1 MPMRPG
7 RGHGNFHPVA
17 VVPRESL
24 QGNGCECCE
33 KPVSSQAIFSTE
45 FDMTGH
51 LPRTLRHFLPC
62 VVLMACSLPASA
74 QWTGKAEA
82 GLAIASGNADSK
94 TANAKVAIARKDGAW
109 EHSGSLAGLYV
120 RSAGDTTARRWELG
134 AQTRYSFGTHTF
146 WFGAAR
152 YEKDRFSGFDHQGV
166 VNTGIGR
173 HFVASDTTKLTGQ
186 VGVGYKFSESLPTL
200 TEPRDREKSIA
211 GVAGLEFEHKV
222 AETTT
227 LFDRASAEITS
238 DNNFLQNEA
247 GVRVRMSDRLALSLA
262 YEVRHNTRPP
272 SGFRKTDTLTTVNL
286 AYEVK

>member
-1 MPMRPG
+1 MTSRIARIAHCLLPG
-7 RGHGNFHPVA
+7 F
-17 VVPRESL
+17 
-24 QGNGCECCE
+24 
-33 KPVSSQAIFSTE
+33 
-45 FDMTGH
+45 
-51 LPRTLRHFLPC
+51 
-62 VVLMACSLPASA
+62 VLLTCSLPVSA

-94 TANAKVAIARKDGAW
+94 TANAKVAIARKQEAW

-134 AQTRYSFGTHTF
+134 AQTRYSFGTKTF

-166 VNTGIGR
+166 VNTGVGR
-173 HFVASDTTKLTGQ
+173 HFIASDTTKLIAQ

-200 TEPRDREKSIA
+200 TEPRDRESSIA
-211 GVAGLEFEHKV
+211 GVASLEFEHKV

-238 DNNFLQNEA
+238 DNNFLLNEA

-262 YEVRHNTRPP
+262 WQVRHNTRPP

-286 AYEVK
+286 VYEVK